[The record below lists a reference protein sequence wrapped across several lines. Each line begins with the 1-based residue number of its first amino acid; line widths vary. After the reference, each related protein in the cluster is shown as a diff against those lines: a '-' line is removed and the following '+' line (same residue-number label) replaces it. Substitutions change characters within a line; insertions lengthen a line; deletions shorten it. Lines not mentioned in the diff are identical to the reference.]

1 MQFQPKCERVEESV
15 RFGNVDLF
23 SLYYDVTSVDRLTLQ
38 LQSSTEGNIRLMFDS
53 PLGVR
58 VLDEGQ
64 ICEFWTTYSTP
75 NGWLWR
81 VLDGGWVALESQ
93 RPQFW
98 ATQNP
103 AAVVEYLVVDEQC
116 VSVMTTTPPRFQP
129 ITDGDGPVA

>member
-15 RFGNVDLF
+15 RYGNVELL
-23 SLYYDVTSVDRLTLQ
+23 SLHYDVTAVDRLTLQ
-38 LQSSTEGNIRLMFDS
+38 LRSSIEGDIQLVFDS

-64 ICEFWTTYSTP
+64 ICEFWNSYSTP

-93 RPQFW
+93 RSVFW
-98 ATQNP
+98 ATQDP
-103 AAVVEYLVVDEQC
+103 ARVVEYLVVDDQC
-116 VSVMTTTPPRFQP
+116 VSVMTTAPPRFQR
-129 ITDGDGPVA
+129 IANGDRPVA